1 MLRIGASLLSPYD
14 SREVSTTSPYNSV
27 NQLNTARS
35 FIWNNTTKA
44 RCTVDTASHFSL
56 EIFVMAV
63 SVGIDV
69 SKDKRSC
76 FIVFAEVFLPLGGIS
91 VAGKTMLDQSSFR

>member
-1 MLRIGASLLSPYD
+1 
-14 SREVSTTSPYNSV
+14 
-27 NQLNTARS
+27 
-35 FIWNNTTKA
+35 
-44 RCTVDTASHFSL
+44 
-56 EIFVMAV
+56 MAV